1 MNLDMLEHHLINA
14 PNMKKYKHMTP
25 ARAIFIENIT
35 QHIKYYMNEIEY
47 NLKNGLGII
56 NEFKESGSEDTNDC
70 QQELIRVVKNVEEC
84 SAGIQRILAQ
94 DGAPSYYLLHGRVAV
109 FDNGMPIDSF
119 LLHDNDNSDDDS
131 SSDDSDDDDGT
142 DKIMRRFGI
151 KPAAQFTFTVTQTG
165 DNISVSDLE
174 TVYNHIPS
182 LTQEHVENMVMT
194 PILAQVKPDSASA
207 IPVLD
212 SSAIALLTPVLD
224 TSANASPTLVPAS
237 PTLGP
242 ASLGPV
248 KKRGRPK
255 KIQTEESGPVASL
268 EPVASLASAPLV
280 KKRGRPKKVSTETV

>member
-47 NLKNGLGII
+47 NLKNGLRII

-207 IPVLD
+207 IL
-212 SSAIALLTPVLD
+212 
-224 TSANASPTLVPAS
+224 
-237 PTLGP
+237 
-242 ASLGPV
+242 
-248 KKRGRPK
+248 K
-255 KIQTEESGPVASL
+255 
-268 EPVASLASAPLV
+268 
-280 KKRGRPKKVSTETV
+280 